1 VYIALL
7 ENAALL
13 VAFSTLYGL
22 LARFRRGETAVR
34 IRLLTGLLF
43 GIIAI
48 AGMLLP
54 YRHAPG
60 LIYDGRSIVLAMT
73 GLFGGTEG
81 TLVAILVAG
90 IFRAARGGVGIW
102 AGLATIVFCP
112 VVGLI
117 FRHAYHN
124 RPDRIGAL
132 PLYALGI
139 LAHIVMLACQMLLPW
154 DTFVEVI
161 RKIWF
166 PVMLIFPVATA
177 IIGLLLRTEE
187 RRIQVTNEL
196 AESSQRL
203 NDMATRLHA
212 VWWTASLDGSE
223 IKDISPAIENISGI
237 SPDDLRRD
245 PSLWLTKVHPD
256 DLPRVTEAL
265 GRVRERGQTHLEYR
279 ILGADGDLR
288 WVSDH
293 RSVTYD
299 RKGLP
304 IGMGGIVTDVTE
316 RMNMEAEHK
325 NLQAQMLQ
333 AQKMEA
339 VGRLASGVAHDF
351 NNLLTIINN
360 YASMALSELPPGDE
374 LRSFMK
380 EIVDAG
386 QRAVGLTRQLLAFS
400 RRQVMQPEVLDLG
413 LMITEMKKMLGRLI
427 GEHIELRTVV
437 AHDLWPVKADPA
449 QVQQVI
455 MNLVVNARDAMPQ
468 GGTLTITVQNVEITT
483 MTAREHAPLIPGAY
497 VVLTVSD
504 TGCGIDPEIVER
516 IFEPFFTTKEE
527 GRGTGLGL
535 STVYGIVKQS
545 SGFIFVHS
553 EPGQTEFS
561 VYLPRTEEDLAK
573 AKASVERRTDVLQ
586 GASTVLLVE
595 DEQAVRELIERMLT
609 SAGYRVMSAESG
621 EGAIAASKA
630 CPGDI
635 DLLVTDVVMPS
646 ISGRELAGLLRR
658 EHPSLKVLYM
668 SGYTDETIVEQGIRS
683 PRDNFVMKP
692 FGREQLLKAVRDAL
706 DRPLTR

>member
-1 VYIALL
+1 MP
-7 ENAALL
+7 
-13 VAFSTLYGL
+13 GL
-22 LARFRRGETAVR
+22 LGA
-34 IRLLTGLLF
+34 
-43 GIIAI
+43 
-48 AGMLLP
+48 
-54 YRHAPG
+54 
-60 LIYDGRSIVLAMT
+60 
-73 GLFGGTEG
+73 TEATIG
-81 TLVAILVAG
+81 AILVAG

-112 VVGLI
+112 LVGLI
-117 FRHAYHN
+117 FRRAYHN

-139 LAHIVMLACQMLLPW
+139 LAHMVMLACQMLLPW

-161 RKIWF
+161 GKIWF
-166 PVMLIFPVATA
+166 PVMLIFPVATT

-196 AESSQRL
+196 ADSSRRL
-203 NDMATRLHA
+203 NEMATQLNA
-212 VWWTASLDGSE
+212 VWWTASLDGSQ
-223 IKDISPAIENISGI
+223 IKDISPAIEDIAGI
-237 SPDDLRRD
+237 SPDELRRD

-265 GRVRERGQTHLEYR
+265 DRVRERGQTHLEYR
-279 ILGADGDLR
+279 IAGADGDLR

-304 IGMGGIVTDVTE
+304 VGMGGIITDVTE

-374 LRSFMK
+374 LRNFMK

-413 LMITEMKKMLGRLI
+413 VVITEMEKMLGRLI

-468 GGTLTITVQNVEITT
+468 GGTLTITVQNIEITT
-483 MTAREHAPLIPGAY
+483 MTAREHATLIPGAY

-504 TGCGIDPEIVER
+504 TGCGVDPDIVER

-545 SGFIFVHS
+545 SGFILVRS

-573 AKASVERRTDVLQ
+573 AKAPVERRTDVLQ
-586 GASTVLLVE
+586 GAGTVLLVE
-595 DEQAVRELIERMLT
+595 DEQAVRELTERMLT
-609 SAGYRVMSAESG
+609 SAGYRVISAKSG
-621 EGAIAASKA
+621 EEAMAASRA
-630 CPGDI
+630 CPGDV

-658 EHPSLKVLYM
+658 EHPALKVLYM
-668 SGYTDETIVEQGIRS
+668 SGYTDETIIEQGIRS

-692 FGREQLLKAVRDAL
+692 FGREQLLKAVRDVL
-706 DRPLTR
+706 GRPLTR